1 MKKEPEVKNFRL
13 LCYNWAIKHMSPI
26 EVEKL
31 SDEEILPLVK
41 EDKNFFGVLIRRYE
55 GRIIGYVKKMGAESQ
70 ETAEDMA
77 QNIFIKV
84 YVHINSFKK
93 DLKFSTWL
101 YGIAR
106 NECID
111 YWRKNKKHACNISI
125 EASEELMAILK
136 SDEDL
141 SWNMERK
148 GAAEE
153 VRVAIQKLPQK
164 YRDILILR
172 FLEDKSYEDIA
183 MILKKPVSS
192 VGTLVRRARILFKEN
207 ISNSKR

>member
-1 MKKEPEVKNFRL
+1 
-13 LCYNWAIKHMSPI
+13 MSQI
-26 EVEKL
+26 DVEKL
-31 SDEEILPLVK
+31 SDEEVLPLIKV
-41 EDKNFFGVLIRRYE
+41 DKNFFGVLIRRYE
-55 GRIIGYVKKMGAESQ
+55 SRIIGYVKKMGAETQ

-93 DLKFSTWL
+93 ELKFSTWL

-111 YWRKNKKHACNISI
+111 YWRKNKKHAGNISL
-125 EASEELMAILK
+125 EASEELMAVLK

-141 SWNMERK
+141 AQDLERK
-148 GAAEE
+148 TTAED
-153 VRVAIQKLPQK
+153 VRDAIGSLPKK
-164 YRDILILR
+164 YKEILILR
-172 FLEDKSYEDIA
+172 FLEDRTYEDIA
-183 MILKKPVSS
+183 LILRKPISS

>member
-1 MKKEPEVKNFRL
+1 MTISE
-13 LCYNWAIKHMSPI
+13 I
-26 EVEKL
+26 EKM

-41 EDKNFFGVLIRRYE
+41 EDKDFFGVLIRRYE
-55 GRIIGYVKKMGAESQ
+55 SRIIGYVKKMGAETQ

-93 DLKFSTWL
+93 GLKFSTWL

-111 YWRKNKKHACNISI
+111 YWRKNKKHASNISL

-141 SWNMERK
+141 TEDMVKK
-148 GAAEE
+148 GTAQE
-153 VRVAIQKLPQK
+153 VRVAIQSLPQK
-164 YRDILILR
+164 YREILILR
-172 FLEDKSYEDIA
+172 FLEDRTYEDIA
-183 MILKKPVSS
+183 LIFKKPISS

-207 ISNSKR
+207 ISKSK

>member
-1 MKKEPEVKNFRL
+1 
-13 LCYNWAIKHMSPI
+13 MSQI
-26 EVEKL
+26 DIEKL
-31 SDEEILPLVK
+31 SDEEVLPLIKV
-41 EDKNFFGVLIRRYE
+41 DKNFFGVLIRRYE
-55 GRIIGYVKKMGAESQ
+55 NRIIGYVKKMGAESQ

-93 DLKFSTWL
+93 ELKFSTWL

-111 YWRKNKKHACNISI
+111 YWRKNKKHAGNISL

-141 SWNMERK
+141 ALDLERK
-148 GAAEE
+148 ITAED
-153 VRVAIQKLPQK
+153 VRVAIGSLPKK
-164 YRDILILR
+164 YKEIIILR
-172 FLEDKSYEDIA
+172 FLEDRTYEDIA
-183 MILKKPVSS
+183 MILKKPISS
-192 VGTLVRRARILFKEN
+192 VGTLVRRARILFKES
-207 ISNSKR
+207 ILNSKR